1 MTLLTSQ
8 QKVDIIY
15 ITTAQELMIM
25 YNDILKQLR
34 TEKGVSQQVIANYLN
49 ITKQAYSL
57 YELGK
62 REPDF
67 ETLLKLGEYFDVS
80 TDYILRGKENEPNED
95 NIKFALWGTSEV
107 DDDVLADVKHYA
119 KIARQMRE
127 EKKDNK

>member
-1 MTLLTSQ
+1 
-8 QKVDIIY
+8 
-15 ITTAQELMIM
+15 M
-25 YNDILKQLR
+25 YNDILRQLR
-34 TEKGVSQQVIANYLN
+34 NEKGVSQQVVADYLN

-80 TDYILRGKENEPNED
+80 TDYILRSEKTEDDTDD
-95 NIKFALWGTSEV
+95 NIKFALWGTSDV

-119 KIARQMRE
+119 QIARQMRE
-127 EKKDNK
+127 DKKNKE

>member
-1 MTLLTSQ
+1 
-8 QKVDIIY
+8 
-15 ITTAQELMIM
+15 M
-25 YNDILKQLR
+25 YNDILRQLR
-34 TEKGVSQQVIANYLN
+34 NEKGVSQQVVADYLN

-80 TDYILRGKENEPNED
+80 TDYILRGEKAEDDTDD
-95 NIKFALWGTSEV
+95 NIKFALWGTSDV

-119 KIARQMRE
+119 QIARQMRE
-127 EKKDNK
+127 DKKNKE

>member
-1 MTLLTSQ
+1 
-8 QKVDIIY
+8 
-15 ITTAQELMIM
+15 M
-25 YNDILKQLR
+25 YNDILRQLR
-34 TEKGVSQQVIANYLN
+34 NEKGVSQQVVADYLN

-80 TDYILRGKENEPNED
+80 TDYILGGEKTEDDTDD
-95 NIKFALWGTSEV
+95 NIKFALWGTSDV

-119 KIARQMRE
+119 QIARQMRE
-127 EKKDNK
+127 DKKNKE

>member
-1 MTLLTSQ
+1 
-8 QKVDIIY
+8 
-15 ITTAQELMIM
+15 M